1 MKSSYEQPNIE
12 VQVLSTENITAVE
25 GTTGTVSSGGV
36 E

>member
-12 VQVLSTENITAVE
+12 VQVLYTEDITTE
-25 GTTGTVSSGGV
+25 GIAGVISQGGK